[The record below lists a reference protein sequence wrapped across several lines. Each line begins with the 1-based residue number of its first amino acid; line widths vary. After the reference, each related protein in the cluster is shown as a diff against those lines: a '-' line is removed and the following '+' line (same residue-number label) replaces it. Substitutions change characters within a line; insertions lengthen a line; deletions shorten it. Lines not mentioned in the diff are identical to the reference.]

1 MTGRPDMSASGGGTG
16 PGGRWGVVL
25 VAHGSQR
32 GTSPEECSCAWRGT
46 GSERPPWCLQCP
58 STPQGLRDAA
68 DRLQISLGG
77 QRAEVELSCLEFIE
91 PHPDQSIRN
100 LADQGLEQVV
110 VIPYLLGQGK
120 HVTLEMDEIL
130 DDVRAKL
137 PGLGLYL
144 AESLGPDPRMAEII
158 VERVQSLGLSNGAG
172 SSAGTSE
179 NKANRPMG
187 VLVVK
192 AGTKNQYDDCLW
204 FRELGRMVENRL
216 GLGYA
221 VAVAQSHY
229 GDPTVDAAA
238 TKLVEERG
246 ATGIVVVPYLFFP
259 GLILKRNILGGMERI
274 AQTYPTV
281 SLAVTPPLGVDD
293 RLVAVAADRI
303 RQVWDR
309 VEN

>member
-1 MTGRPDMSASGGGTG
+1 
-16 PGGRWGVVL
+16 
-25 VAHGSQR
+25 
-32 GTSPEECSCAWRGT
+32 
-46 GSERPPWCLQCP
+46 
-58 STPQGLRDAA
+58 
-68 DRLQISLGG
+68 
-77 QRAEVELSCLEFIE
+77 LEFIE

-100 LADQGLEQVV
+100 LADQGLQQVV
-110 VIPYLLGQGK
+110 VFPYLLGQGK

-130 DDVRAKL
+130 DDVRTKL

-144 AESLGPDPRMAEII
+144 AGSLGPDPRMAEIV
-158 VERVQSLGLSNGAG
+158 VERVQSLGLPNA
-172 SSAGTSE
+172 SE
-179 NKANRPMG
+179 AAAPGPTG

-204 FRELGRMVENRL
+204 FHELGRIVENRL

-229 GDPTVDAAA
+229 GDPTVDDAA
-238 TKLVEERG
+238 TRLVEERG
-246 ATGIVVVPYLFFP
+246 VTSIVVVPYLFFP
-259 GLILKRNILGGMERI
+259 GLILKRNILGGMDRI
-274 AQTYPTV
+274 AQAYPTV
-281 SLAVTPPLGVDD
+281 PLAVTPPLCVDD

>member
-1 MTGRPDMSASGGGTG
+1 MTGAAGDTNGDSQ
-16 PGGRWGVVL
+16 WGVVF

-32 GTSPEECSCAWRGT
+32 GASPEECSCSWRLN
-46 GSERPPWCLQCP
+46 GSSRPPWCLECP
-58 STPQGLRDAA
+58 STPLGLRDAA
-68 DRLQISLGG
+68 DRLQTSLGE

-100 LADQGLEQVV
+100 LADQGLQQVV
-110 VIPYLLGQGK
+110 VFPYLLGQGK

-130 DDVRAKL
+130 DDVRTKL

-144 AESLGPDPRMAEII
+144 AGSLGPDPRMAEIV
-158 VERVQSLGLSNGAG
+158 VERVQSLGLPNA
-172 SSAGTSE
+172 SE
-179 NKANRPMG
+179 AAAPGPTG

-204 FRELGRMVENRL
+204 FHELGRIVENRL

-229 GDPTVDAAA
+229 GDPTVDDAA
-238 TKLVEERG
+238 TRLVEERG
-246 ATGIVVVPYLFFP
+246 VTSIVVVPYLFFP
-259 GLILKRNILGGMERI
+259 GLILKRNILGGMDRI
-274 AQTYPTV
+274 AQAYPTV
-281 SLAVTPPLGVDD
+281 PLAVTPPLCVDD

>member
-1 MTGRPDMSASGGGTG
+1 MTAVSGDANGSGSNDQ
-16 PGGRWGVVL
+16 WGVVF

-32 GTSPEECSCAWRGT
+32 GASPEECSCSWRMD
-46 GSERPPWCLQCP
+46 GSQRPAWCLDCP
-58 STPQGLRDAA
+58 STPLGLRDAA
-68 DRLQISLGG
+68 DRLQTSLGQ

-91 PHPDQSIRN
+91 PHPDQSIQN
-100 LADQGLEQVV
+100 LAEQGHEQVV
-110 VIPYLLGQGK
+110 VFPYLLGQGK

-130 DDVRAKL
+130 DDVRTKL

-144 AESLGPDPRMAEII
+144 AGALGPDPRMAEII
-158 VERVQSLGLSNGAG
+158 VERVQSLGLPNLSG
-172 SSAGTSE
+172 GTE
-179 NKANRPMG
+179 TGTMG

-204 FRELGRMVENRL
+204 FRELGRIVENRL

-229 GDPTVDAAA
+229 GDPTVDDAA
-238 TKLVEERG
+238 TELVEERG
-246 ATGIVVVPYLFFP
+246 VNSIIVVPYLFFP
-259 GLILKRNILGGMERI
+259 GLILKRNILGGMDRI
-274 AQTYPTV
+274 AQAYPSV
-281 SLAVTPPLGVDD
+281 SLAVTPPLCVDD